1 MNETRIT
8 HESHKNRTREDAE
21 AEWWDGVRIRWL
33 GGDECGGIIAG
44 EMILWKRDNRM
55 GCESG
60 S

>member
-55 GCESG
+55 G
-60 S
+60 